1 VARQSSPSVD
11 RPTLEYLSHLGPHRV
26 ASGDL
31 SVTGTPGAVVAPVS
45 GRDRPVVALGHG
57 WMQPVHRY
65 SATMRYLAS
74 WGFIVVAPATER
86 GPIPSHSGLGVDLSR
101 SLRAVL
107 GGSLAGGVV
116 TGDKARLGV
125 IGHSVGGGAAVLAA
139 AADGAIRAVVTVTAV
154 TTRAAL
160 RAAGNVT
167 APGLHLVGADD
178 EMSGQAGVELAGSW
192 AGPVQLREV
201 KGAKH
206 LGLAE
211 GKHWTTAIV
220 GAGAEKRIQ
229 QATRTLTTAFL
240 LRHLAGQD
248 QLADELEA
256 KVPGTS
262 LVELLGSARGP
273 GINDMI
279 EAAAH

>member
-1 VARQSSPSVD
+1 MARQASPSVD

-31 SVTGTPGAVVAPVS
+31 SATGTPGMVVAPVS
-45 GRDRPVVALGHG
+45 GRNLPVVALGHG

-65 SATMRYLAS
+65 SGTMRYLAS
-74 WGFIVVAPATER
+74 WGFIVVAPATEG
-86 GPIPSHSGLGVDLSR
+86 GPIPSHSGLGIDLSR
-101 SLRAVL
+101 ALRAVVS
-107 GGSLAGGVV
+107 GSLAGGVV

-139 AADGAIRAVVTVTAV
+139 ATDSAITAVVTVTAV
-154 TTRAAL
+154 ATKAAL
-160 RAAGNVT
+160 RAAGNIT
-167 APGLHLVGADD
+167 APGLHVVGAAD
-178 EMSGQAGVELAGSW
+178 EMSKHAGAELADFW

-220 GAGAEKRIQ
+220 GDGAEKRIQ
-229 QATRTLTTAFL
+229 QATRTLATAFL
-240 LRHLAGQD
+240 LRHLAGQR
-248 QLADELEA
+248 QLAEELEA

-262 LVELLGSARGP
+262 LVEPDGRKAVA
-273 GINDMI
+273 
-279 EAAAH
+279 EAAGR

>member
-1 VARQSSPSVD
+1 VARQASPSVD

-26 ASGDL
+26 ALGDL
-31 SVTGTPGAVVAPVS
+31 SATGTPGMVVAPVS
-45 GRDRPVVALGHG
+45 GHNLPVVALGHG

-65 SATMRYLAS
+65 SGTMRYLAS
-74 WGFIVVAPATER
+74 WGFIVVAPATEG
-86 GPIPSHSGLGVDLSR
+86 GPIPSHSGLGIDLSR
-101 SLRAVL
+101 ALRAAVS
-107 GGSLAGGVV
+107 GSLAGGVV

-139 AADGAIRAVVTVTAV
+139 AADSAITAVVTVTAV
-154 TTRAAL
+154 ATKAAL
-160 RAAGNVT
+160 RAAGNIT
-167 APGLHLVGADD
+167 APGLHLVGAAD
-178 EMSGQAGVELAGSW
+178 EMSEHAGAELADSW

-220 GAGAEKRIQ
+220 GDGAEKRIQ
-229 QATRTLTTAFL
+229 QATRTLATAFL
-240 LRHLAGQD
+240 LRHLAGQR

-262 LVELLGSARGP
+262 LVELDGRHAVAEAP
-273 GINDMI
+273 GR
-279 EAAAH
+279 